1 VKRVLIASASALPLA
16 LSLGGCYWLASYADL
31 TSGLGDAGSSPA
43 PGVDSGPGVD
53 AGPGPGVDAAGIDAA
68 APVPTRFCPSDAG
81 PYSYCMDFDELEAGA
96 PAIGSYEAEAAIV
109 SGTYVSPPNALSVNL
124 YGMGSNGGYNV
135 PFSSFQP
142 TVSRMEFDVL
152 APTINQWVT
161 TLAVSLQ
168 TAGAGET
175 LNVVMSPQG
184 EFQVQEYFALEDGGN
199 EQDGHQT
206 PPLDGGVDA
215 GAWHHVVLTLTTD
228 PSRPQG
234 QQYTSG
240 LTVDGQVLE
249 DQVPLGL
256 TWAQGTP
263 TLSVGVA
270 YGGGSGPQFF
280 FDNVRVDFTL

>member
-31 TSGLGDAGSSPA
+31 TSGLGDAGSPA
-43 PGVDSGPGVD
+43 SGTD
-53 AGPGPGVDAAGIDAA
+53 AGPGPVVDGAGIDAA
-68 APVPTRFCPSDAG
+68 VPAPTRFCPADAG

-96 PAIGSYEAEAAIV
+96 PAIGTYEAKAGIV
-109 SGTYVSPPNALSVNL
+109 SGTYVSPPNALSVDL
-124 YGMGSNGGYNV
+124 YGLGSNGGYNV
-135 PFSSFQP
+135 PFSFQP
-142 TVSRMEFDVL
+142 TVSRMEFEVL
-152 APTINQWVT
+152 APTVGQWVT

-168 TAGAGET
+168 AQGTGET
-175 LNVVMSPQG
+175 LNVVVSPQG

-215 GAWHHVVLTLTTD
+215 SAWHHVVLTLTTN
-228 PSRPQG
+228 PSNPQG

-263 TLSVGVA
+263 TLSVGVR